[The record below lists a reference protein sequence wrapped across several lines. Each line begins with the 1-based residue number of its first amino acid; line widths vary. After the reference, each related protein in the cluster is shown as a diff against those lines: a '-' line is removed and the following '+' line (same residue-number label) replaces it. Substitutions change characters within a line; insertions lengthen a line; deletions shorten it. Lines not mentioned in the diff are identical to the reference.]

1 MNDSRSRSRKRP
13 PPGLRALAASGD
25 GFWEINL
32 VDGSAWFSDWFH
44 QKLGWAA
51 DSRRSTVNDLK
62 NALEPAQWDA
72 FMRRFRAHLEQAVPF
87 DARLR
92 VSCADGR
99 AEWWQF
105 RGRAERTDGGLP
117 VSVAG
122 SARVIAAAAGMPA
135 CSCGVFE
142 VLPVATAMLDAQG
155 SIVQA
160 NARWRELA
168 PTFESSHA
176 AQIMSAPEGSD
187 ALELTL
193 GAGGETGNP
202 REAKGVAKG
211 AGRRVL
217 KARARRC
224 QGVADWVVVLE

>member
-1 MNDSRSRSRKRP
+1 
-13 PPGLRALAASGD
+13 LRALAASGD

-44 QKLGWAA
+44 QKLGWGA
-51 DSRRSTVNDLK
+51 DSRRTTVNDLK
-62 NALEPAQWDA
+62 NALEPAQWEA

-92 VSCADGR
+92 VSCVDGR
-99 AEWWQF
+99 VEWWQF

-122 SARVIAAAAGMPA
+122 SARVISAAAGMPA

-142 VLPVATAMLDAQG
+142 VLPVPTAMLDAQG
-155 SIVQA
+155 MIVQA

-168 PTFESSHA
+168 PLFESSHA
-176 AQIMSAPEGSD
+176 AQIKSAPEGSD
-187 ALELTL
+187 ALELMLEGSRETGHPE
-193 GAGGETGNP
+193 GAGGG
-202 REAKGVAKG
+202 AKSVVKRA
-211 AGRRVL
+211 L
-217 KARARRC
+217 KAHARRC
-224 QGVADWVVVLE
+224 QGVADWVVVLD